1 VSEEAF
7 AERLDAARRA
17 GDLLD
22 ADSIDADL
30 TTEEAYAVQARL
42 LELRVADGE
51 RLVGHKLGFTSVA
64 KQEQMGVF
72 EPITGFLTDAMDV
85 PVGRLDL
92 ADLRQPRVE
101 PEIAFRLAA
110 DLGGPEVDRDA
121 VLAATTEVLAAVEV
135 LDSRYRDFRFTL
147 PTVVADNTSAARF
160 VLAPSGLAP
169 DALDLVAERVEFSVG
184 GGEPRTAT
192 GEDVL
197 GDPATAVAW
206 LARRTPLEA
215 GQVVLSGGMMD
226 ATAVVAGDTVRAV
239 YSTLGEIVLE
249 CV

>member
-1 VSEEAF
+1 VSGEDF
-7 AERLDAARRA
+7 AARLDAARRE
-17 GDLLD
+17 GELLEAD
-22 ADSIDADL
+22 AIDADL
-30 TTEEAYAVQARL
+30 STEDAYAVQARL
-42 LELRVADGE
+42 LELRRGAGE
-51 RLVGHKLGFTSVA
+51 RLIGHKLGFTSVA

-72 EPITGFLTDAMDV
+72 EPITGFLTDAMLV
-85 PVGRLDL
+85 PVGKLEL
-92 ADLRQPRVE
+92 AGMRQPRVE
-101 PEIAFRLAA
+101 PEIAFRLGA
-110 DLGGPEVDRDA
+110 DLGGPEVDRAA
-121 VLAATTEVLAAVEV
+121 VLAATAEVLAAIEV

-160 VLAPSGLAP
+160 VLAEEGLAP
-169 DALDLVAERVEFSVG
+169 DALDLVAERVEFTVAG
-184 GGEPRTAT
+184 GGARTAT

-197 GDPATAVAW
+197 GDPAEAVAW

-226 ATAVVAGDTVRAV
+226 ATAVSPGDTVRAA